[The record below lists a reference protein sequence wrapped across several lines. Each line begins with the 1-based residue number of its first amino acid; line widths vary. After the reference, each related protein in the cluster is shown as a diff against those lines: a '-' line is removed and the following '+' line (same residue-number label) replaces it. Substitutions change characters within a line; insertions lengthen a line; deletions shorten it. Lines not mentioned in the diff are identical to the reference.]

1 MLSFRNISI
10 RFNIYL
16 LKELSSMFL
25 LSLGILTFIL
35 VLGRIG
41 KMVDLVINKGVDL
54 KDIILLIVYSSP
66 PYLMFTLPMAFLL
79 STIVVLGR
87 FSTENEILALK
98 ASGVDIKCLFHP
110 LAAFAI
116 AITIIGLINSIALLP
131 ASSEEFR
138 NTLINI
144 IKKGITF
151 EDKEGIFNDTIP
163 GIVIY
168 IDKVDTK
175 NKSLTGIIV
184 SDDRDKN
191 LKQTISAN
199 KGLIN
204 LDPVSLDLFFLLENG
219 NLHRWEKTDDVYRSL
234 YFKNYAFTM
243 NLTNMLPGS
252 TSLRKR
258 PYEMNVKELKKAMAT
273 ANANDKYEYLLEIY
287 KKISIPLSTLA
298 FVFLTIPL
306 GIRRKVEGSFS
317 GVLYSLLLFIIY
329 YMLMAFTENAGRS
342 IHAPALITSL
352 VPNIV
357 IAVTGLFLLRNLNS
371 EDHVALSQR
380 IRYMWSYY
388 FEKVK

>member
-1 MLSFRNISI
+1 
-10 RFNIYL
+10 
-16 LKELSSMFL
+16 MFL

-87 FSTENEILALK
+87 FSTENEVLALK
-98 ASGVDIKCLFHP
+98 ASGVDLKYLFYP
-110 LAAFAI
+110 LAAFGI
-116 AITIIGLINSIALLP
+116 AITLIGLINSTILLP

-151 EDKEGIFNDTIP
+151 EDKEGIFNDSIP

-168 IDKVDTK
+168 IDKVDAK
-175 NKSLTGIIV
+175 NKSLTGILV

-191 LKQTISAN
+191 LKQTISAD

-204 LDPVSLDLFFLLENG
+204 LDPISLDLFFVLENG

-234 YFKNYAFTM
+234 NFKNYSFSM
-243 NLTNMLPGS
+243 NLTKMLPNT

-258 PYEMNVKELKKAMAT
+258 PYEMNVKELRQAIIT
-273 ANANDKYEYLLEIY
+273 ANASDRYEYLLEIY

-306 GIRRKVEGSFS
+306 GIRRKVGGSFS
-317 GVLYSLLLFIIY
+317 GVLYSMLLFIIY

-342 IHAPALITSL
+342 MHFPVLITSFT
-352 VPNIV
+352 PNIV
-357 IAVTGLFLLRNLNS
+357 IAGIGLYLLRNLNS
-371 EDHVALSQR
+371 EDHITISQR
-380 IRYMWSYY
+380 VRYIWGSY

>member
-1 MLSFRNISI
+1 M
-10 RFNIYL
+10 
-16 LKELSSMFL
+16 SSMFF

-35 VLGRIG
+35 VLGRLG

-79 STIVVLGR
+79 SAIIALGR
-87 FSTENEILALK
+87 LSTENEILALK
-98 ASGVDIKCLFHP
+98 ASGVDLKYLFYP
-110 LAAFAI
+110 LAMFGA
-116 AITIIGLINSIALLP
+116 AITIIGLINSTTLLP

-175 NKSLTGIIV
+175 NKSLNGILV

-191 LKQTISAN
+191 LKQTISAD

-204 LDPVSLDLFFLLENG
+204 LDTVSLDLFFVLENG
-219 NLHRWEKTDDVYRSL
+219 NLHRWEKENDIYRSL
-234 YFKNYAFTM
+234 NFKDYSFSM
-243 NLTNMLPGS
+243 NLTTMLPHT

-258 PYEMNVKELKKAMAT
+258 PYEMNVNELRKAMIT
-273 ANANDKYEYLLEIY
+273 ANEHDRYEYLLEIY
-287 KKISIPLSTLA
+287 KKISVPLSTFA

-306 GIRRKVEGSFS
+306 GVRRKIEGSFS
-317 GVLYSLLLFIIY
+317 GVLYSLLLFVIY
-329 YMLMAFTENAGRS
+329 YILMVFTDNAGRALG
-342 IHAPALITSL
+342 IPVLITSFT
-352 VPNIV
+352 PNVV
-357 IAVTGLFLLRNLNS
+357 IAGFGFYLLKNLNS
-371 EDHVALSQR
+371 EEHITIAQR
-380 IRYMWSYY
+380 FRYLWGRY
-388 FEKVK
+388 FEKAK